1 MALKEIEKRLK
12 KIEAMSGPSDQKVPA
27 FLSQCSTAELEKLY
41 LILRETDELTEDDQA
56 FLEDLEVRYG
66 F

>member
-12 KIEAMSGPSDQKVPA
+12 KIEAMPEPPSDESSA
-27 FLSQCSTAELEKLY
+27 FLKKCTMPELERLD
-41 LILRETDELTEDDQA
+41 LILKKTGELSEDDQA
-56 FLEDLEVRYG
+56 FLEDLELRYG

>member
-12 KIEAMSGPSDQKVPA
+12 KIEALPAPPSDAGSA
-27 FLSQCSTAELEKLY
+27 FLKKCTMQELERLE
-41 LILRETDELTEDDQA
+41 LILKKTGELSEDDQA